1 MQAAKAEALQ
11 AVRHPS
17 SNVKRIL
24 AGLRSNG
31 FALVRGGDPRTPSP
45 SPTPP
50 SSCTQARRHLRC
62 RYGALAPVARPV
74 AAGSVP
80 GLRSMWHNRRPC
92 LHSSRSTRSGGWEL
106 LALLY
111 PSPIPLV
118 PPTSP
123 QPRLRITPPISHT
136 RTHCLHSSSYG
147 ATTGRVSRPNAMPNP
162 SLWPHPSPSPHTN
175 PNPNPSCGTSIT
187 PNCSRKPGVGR

>member
-1 MQAAKAEALQ
+1 MASRWYGAATLEPPPHPLPRPQ
-11 AVRHPS
+11 AVLKLDDTS
-17 SNVKRIL
+17 AVQ
-24 AGLRSNG
+24 
-31 FALVRGGDPRTPSP
+31 VRGTGV
-45 SPTPP
+45 
-50 SSCTQARRHLRC
+50 
-62 RYGALAPVARPV
+62 GG
-74 AAGSVP
+74 AAG
-80 GLRSMWHNRRPC
+80 
-92 LHSSRSTRSGGWEL
+92 GGWFGPGPALDVAQSEAVSALEQVHTLRGMGIGL

-162 SLWPHPSPSPHTN
+162 SLWPHPSPTSPNTN
-175 PNPNPSCGTSIT
+175 PNPNHSCGTSIT